1 MSEAGSGEPIGFLG
15 LGNMGLAMVQRLTE
29 CGIPVVAFDPV
40 SERLQLAVAAGAAA
54 AASAQD
60 VASRASIVCA
70 SLPTPQAAEGA
81 FFGPAGAAEGNGLR
95 HVVDLSTIG
104 PAVAARLATGLRD
117 RDVAYVEAPVSGGPN
132 LARTGQLSI
141 MLAGPGADIA
151 AVKEVLEAL
160 STRRRVV
167 GSAPGSAQAM
177 KLVNNL
183 VGLSQLVLVAEGL
196 VLAGKFGIDQATATD
211 VLNAGVAR
219 SHVSEAW
226 IPNHVLTN
234 SFDYGFSAALA
245 LKDVQLAVDQ
255 VAGLGLESPMARASL
270 AAWSQFVA
278 HAGGGADITACVRSL
293 EQTAGT
299 EPRRQGTG

>member
-1 MSEAGSGEPIGFLG
+1 MSGAGSGEPVGFLG

-40 SERLQLAVAAGAAA
+40 SQRLQLAVAAGAAA
-54 AASAQD
+54 AASAQE
-60 VASRASIVCA
+60 VASQTSIVCA
-70 SLPTPQAAEGA
+70 SLPTPHAAEGA
-81 FFGPAGAAEGNGLR
+81 FFGPAGAAEGNRMR
-95 HVVDLSTIG
+95 HAVDLSTIG
-104 PAVAARLATGLRD
+104 PAAVARHATGLRD

-132 LARTGQLSI
+132 LARSGQLSI
-141 MLAGPGADIA
+141 MLAGSETDIA
-151 AVKEVLEAL
+151 VVGAVLEAL
-160 STRRRVV
+160 SARRRVV
-167 GSAPGSAQAM
+167 GSVPGCAQGM

-196 VLAGKFGIDQATATD
+196 VLAGKFGIDPAIATE

-226 IPNHVLTN
+226 VPKHVLTG

-255 VAGLGLESPMARASL
+255 VAGLGLDLPMARASL
-270 AAWSQFVA
+270 TAWSQFVA
-278 HAGGGADITACVRSL
+278 HAGGSADITACVRSF
-293 EQTAGT
+293 ERTAGI
-299 EPRRQGTG
+299 EPRRQGAG